1 MMPMLIYTNQRSK
14 KKKQRKSK
22 SFTKAQSEHRAFL
35 AKHGIHSTGGKKPTG
50 RSEYFSDLSV
60 VSDCAPV
67 SNAIPGSG
75 FKRSV
80 DDYKWKRD
88 REESAEAIAAAE
100 EKKKRIAPYTNK
112 GSYMYVTDDT
122 EASSLGK
129 KV

>member
-1 MMPMLIYTNQRSK
+1 MLIYTNQRSK

-35 AKHGIHSTGGKKPTG
+35 AKHGIQSTGGKKPTG

-60 VSDCAPV
+60 VSGCAPV

-75 FKRSV
+75 FKRSI
-80 DDYKWKRD
+80 DDYKWKKD

-100 EKKKRIAPYTNK
+100 EKRKRVAVTYNK
-112 GSYMYVTDDT
+112 GPFMLLCESDDLT
-122 EASSLGK
+122 LIGK